1 VLPPSDQAKSKPNLR
16 QGTFTPS
23 QDHAKDTLNMSRLQP
38 ARGTSDLL
46 PEAMAAH
53 RRVIDTARDAA
64 SLYGFQE
71 MATPIFEFAE
81 VFSRPLGDSS
91 DVVTKETYNFTDRGG
106 ETLTLRPENTAGVVR
121 AMISNGLTQSLPLK
135 FFYAGPMFRYERPQK
150 GRMRQFHQIGIEY
163 LGPRDGLA
171 DAEIIGCG
179 ARVLDGLGVLDRC
192 TLHLNSLGDT
202 ESRQA
207 YRAALL
213 AFLEA
218 HAGDLSED
226 SQKRMQTN
234 PLRIL
239 DSKDKGDRVILAD
252 APRLDAFLNESS
264 KTHFATVTASL
275 DKASI
280 AWQFDP
286 LLVRGLDYYCHTAF
300 EFITDALGAQGTV
313 LGGGRYDG
321 LSEMLAGPPVAGVG
335 WAAGVERLA
344 MLAGAEAPV
353 APPVA
358 VMAMDDDAGVAAYAV
373 AEVLRNAGIAVDVP
387 TGGAIGKRLKKAD
400 RAGVRMAV
408 ILGSDEI
415 ANGTAQIRNL
425 AAGTQHEIAQAD
437 LPSHLAS
444 ALATATDGPSA

>member
-1 VLPPSDQAKSKPNLR
+1 
-16 QGTFTPS
+16 
-23 QDHAKDTLNMSRLQP
+23 MSRLQP

-46 PEAMAAH
+46 PSVMAAH
-53 RRVIDTARDAA
+53 RLVIDMARDAA

-171 DAEIIGCG
+171 DAEIIACG
-179 ARVLDGLGVLDRC
+179 ARVLASLGVLDRC
-192 TLHLNSLGDT
+192 RLHLNSLGDA

-207 YRAALL
+207 YRTALL
-213 AFLEA
+213 AFLET
-218 HAGDLSED
+218 HAADLSED
-226 SQKRMQTN
+226 SQARLKTN

-239 DSKDKGDRVILAD
+239 DSKDQGDRAILEN
-252 APRLDAFLNESS
+252 APRLDGFLNEVS
-264 KTHFATVTASL
+264 KRHFAAVTGAL
-275 DKASI
+275 DSAGI
-280 AWQFDP
+280 EWAFDP

-321 LSEMLAGPPVAGVG
+321 LSEMLGGPQVAGVG
-335 WAAGVERLA
+335 WAAGVERLS
-344 MLAGAEAPV
+344 MLVGEQQPTAPAVVVLPMDEEGEPAAHRLAEMLRDNG
-353 APPVA
+353 VA
-358 VMAMDDDAGVAAYAV
+358 VDLAS
-373 AEVLRNAGIAVDVP
+373 
-387 TGGAIGKRLKKAD
+387 GGGIGKRLKKAN
-400 RAGVRMAV
+400 RAGIRMAV
-408 ILGSDEI
+408 ILGSDE
-415 ANGTAQIRNL
+415 L
-425 AAGTQHEIAQAD
+425 AAGTAQLRD
-437 LPSHLAS
+437 LATGTQDTVAQTDLAAALGT
-444 ALATATDGPSA
+444 ALAGDHGGTV

>member
-1 VLPPSDQAKSKPNLR
+1 
-16 QGTFTPS
+16 
-23 QDHAKDTLNMSRLQP
+23 
-38 ARGTSDLL
+38 
-46 PEAMAAH
+46 MAAH
-53 RRVIDTARDAA
+53 RRVIDTARDMS

-192 TLHLNSLGDT
+192 TLHLNSLGDS

-207 YRAALL
+207 YRTALL
-213 AFLEA
+213 AFLDT

-226 SQKRMQTN
+226 SQTRLQTN

-239 DSKDKGDRVILAD
+239 DSKDKGDRAILAK
-252 APRLDAFLNESS
+252 APRLDEYLNDIS
-264 KTHFATVTASL
+264 KAHFVAVTESL
-275 DKASI
+275 DKAGI
-280 AWQFDP
+280 AWRFDP

-300 EFITDALGAQGTV
+300 EFITDDLGAQGTV

-321 LSEMLAGPPVAGVG
+321 LSEMLGGPPVPGVG

-358 VMAMDDDAGVAAYAV
+358 VMPMDDDAGVAAYAV
-373 AEVLRNAGIAVDVP
+373 AEMLRDAGIAVDVP

-400 RAGVRMAV
+400 RAGVRIAV

-415 ANGTAQIRNL
+415 AGGTAQLRDL
-425 AAGTQHEIAQAD
+425 TTGTQDEIAQAD
-437 LPSHLAS
+437 LSSHLAGT
-444 ALATATDGPSA
+444 LANHTDGTSA